1 MNAYLHRSEDRGHVK
16 MGWLDTKHSFSF
28 GNWYNPKYM
37 GVSALRVINDDRIAA
52 HNGFGTHPHDNMEIL
67 TCVLSGTISHRDSMG
82 NERHITAG
90 EWQLMSAGTGVQ
102 HSEINNG
109 DEEVHMLQIWIQPNV
124 RDAEPTYQQIQRDPN
139 TAPNQWHLIVGP
151 NDNAPMH
158 IRQQAEVK
166 AAVLEPGH
174 RLEVTATQAVNYVH
188 VIRGEI
194 TIGEQTVKAGDALL
208 FADNAVIE
216 AKEDSQF
223 IWFDLPKQ

>member
-67 TCVLSGTISHRDSMG
+67 TCVLSGMISHRDSMG

-166 AAVLEPGH
+166 AAVLETGH
-174 RLEVTATQAVNYVH
+174 PLEVTATQAVNYVH